1 MFNEPMINEIITQM
15 NAVVQNGIEIPFPAL
30 VISAV
35 IGLIV
40 CLFGLKLVRFLN
52 AICGLAVGAVLGIL
66 AAYLIQ
72 TDLKIG
78 LAIVAAAALILTIM
92 SAVFKKFGAFLLCLS
107 VALEVVGM
115 FQMQNFTM
123 LAVTGVAGII
133 IAVLTMIWFE
143 PLVIIVTSLSGG
155 MGLGNAVAQMVGIK
169 NPYITLG
176 ICAAGIAIGLIVQ
189 FMMKSR
195 EIGRREARHSRQV
208 KEEISIESEIDRAR
222 SILDLDDEEE
232 DEEDCRFETA

>member
-40 CLFGLKLVRFLN
+40 CLFGLKLVRFVN

-176 ICAAGIAIGLIVQ
+176 ICAAGIAIGLIIQ

-232 DEEDCRFETA
+232 DEDEYEE

>member
-15 NAVVQNGIEIPFPAL
+15 DAVAQNGIEIPFSAL

-72 TDLKIG
+72 TDLKVG
-78 LAIVAAAALILTIM
+78 LAIVAAAALILTIV

-155 MGLGNAVAQMVGIK
+155 MGLGNAVAQMVGIQ

-232 DEEDCRFETA
+232 DEDEYEE

>member
-40 CLFGLKLVRFLN
+40 CLFGLKLVRFVN

-66 AAYLIQ
+66 VAYLIQ

-222 SILDLDDEEE
+222 SILDLYDEEE
-232 DEEDCRFETA
+232 DEDEYEE

>member
-35 IGLIV
+35 IGLIA

-78 LAIVAAAALILTIM
+78 LAIVAVAALILTIV

-155 MGLGNAVAQMVGIK
+155 MGLGNAVAQMVGIQ

-176 ICAAGIAIGLIVQ
+176 ICAVGIAIGLIVQ

-232 DEEDCRFETA
+232 DEDEYEE

>member
-40 CLFGLKLVRFLN
+40 CLFGLKLVRFVN

-66 AAYLIQ
+66 VAYLIQ

-195 EIGRREARHSRQV
+195 EIGRREARHSQ
-208 KEEISIESEIDRAR
+208 ILSSCTGSPSADR
-222 SILDLDDEEE
+222 
-232 DEEDCRFETA
+232 C

>member
-222 SILDLDDEEE
+222 SILDLDDEKE
-232 DEEDCRFETA
+232 DEDEYEE

>member
-1 MFNEPMINEIITQM
+1 
-15 NAVVQNGIEIPFPAL
+15 
-30 VISAV
+30 
-35 IGLIV
+35 
-40 CLFGLKLVRFLN
+40 
-52 AICGLAVGAVLGIL
+52 
-66 AAYLIQ
+66 
-72 TDLKIG
+72 
-78 LAIVAAAALILTIM
+78 
-92 SAVFKKFGAFLLCLS
+92 
-107 VALEVVGM
+107 M

-232 DEEDCRFETA
+232 DEDEYEE

>member
-35 IGLIV
+35 IGLIA

-155 MGLGNAVAQMVGIK
+155 MGLGNAVAQMVGIQ

-232 DEEDCRFETA
+232 DEDEYEE

>member
-78 LAIVAAAALILTIM
+78 LAIVAAAALILTIV

-155 MGLGNAVAQMVGIK
+155 MGLGNAVAQMVGIQ

-232 DEEDCRFETA
+232 DEDEYEE

>member
-40 CLFGLKLVRFLN
+40 CLFGLKLVRFVN

-78 LAIVAAAALILTIM
+78 LAIVAAAALILTIV

-232 DEEDCRFETA
+232 DEDENEE

>member
-66 AAYLIQ
+66 VAYLIQ

-155 MGLGNAVAQMVGIK
+155 MGLGNAVAQMVGIQ
-169 NPYITLG
+169 NPYFTLG

-232 DEEDCRFETA
+232 DEDEYEE

>member
-40 CLFGLKLVRFLN
+40 CLFGLKLVRFVN

-155 MGLGNAVAQMVGIK
+155 MGLGNAVAQMVGIQ

-232 DEEDCRFETA
+232 DEDEYEE

>member
-40 CLFGLKLVRFLN
+40 CLFGLKLVRFVN
-52 AICGLAVGAVLGIL
+52 AICGLAVGVVLGIL
-66 AAYLIQ
+66 VAYLIQ

-176 ICAAGIAIGLIVQ
+176 ICAAGIASGLIVQ

-232 DEEDCRFETA
+232 DEDEYEE

>member
-15 NAVVQNGIEIPFPAL
+15 NSVVQNGIEIPFPAL

-232 DEEDCRFETA
+232 DEDEYEE

>member
-35 IGLIV
+35 IGLIA

-232 DEEDCRFETA
+232 DEDEYEE

>member
-40 CLFGLKLVRFLN
+40 CLFGLKLVRFVN

-232 DEEDCRFETA
+232 DEDEYEE

>member
-35 IGLIV
+35 IGLIA
-40 CLFGLKLVRFLN
+40 CLFGLKLVRFVN

-155 MGLGNAVAQMVGIK
+155 MGLGNAVAQMVGIQ

-232 DEEDCRFETA
+232 DEDEYEE

>member
-40 CLFGLKLVRFLN
+40 CLFGLKMVRFLN

-72 TDLKIG
+72 TDLKVG

-232 DEEDCRFETA
+232 DEDEYEE

>member
-66 AAYLIQ
+66 VAYLIQ

-92 SAVFKKFGAFLLCLS
+92 SAVFKKFGAFLLYLS

-232 DEEDCRFETA
+232 DEDEYEE

>member
-15 NAVVQNGIEIPFPAL
+15 DAVVQNGIEIPFSAL
-30 VISAV
+30 VVSAV

-52 AICGLAVGAVLGIL
+52 AICGLAVGVVLGIL

-78 LAIVAAAALILTIM
+78 LAIVAAAALILTIV

-107 VALEVVGM
+107 VALELVGM

-123 LAVTGVAGII
+123 LAVAGVAGII

-155 MGLGNAVAQMVGIK
+155 MGLGNAVAQMAGIQ

-208 KEEISIESEIDRAR
+208 KEELSIESEIDRAR
-222 SILDLDDEEE
+222 SILDLDDDEE
-232 DEEDCRFETA
+232 DEDEYEE

>member
-40 CLFGLKLVRFLN
+40 CLFGLKLVRFVS

-66 AAYLIQ
+66 VAYLIQ

-155 MGLGNAVAQMVGIK
+155 MGLGNAVAQMVGIQ

-195 EIGRREARHSRQV
+195 EIGRREARHSRPV

-232 DEEDCRFETA
+232 DEDEYEE

>member
-40 CLFGLKLVRFLN
+40 CLFGLKLVRFVN

-66 AAYLIQ
+66 VAYLIQ

-78 LAIVAAAALILTIM
+78 LAIVAAAVLILTIM

-123 LAVTGVAGII
+123 LAVTGVAG
-133 IAVLTMIWFE
+133 
-143 PLVIIVTSLSGG
+143 LVIIVTSLSGG

-232 DEEDCRFETA
+232 DEDEYEE

>member
-78 LAIVAAAALILTIM
+78 LAIVAAAALILTIV

-232 DEEDCRFETA
+232 DEDEYEE

>member
-155 MGLGNAVAQMVGIK
+155 MGIGNAVAQMVGIK

-232 DEEDCRFETA
+232 DEDEYEE

>member
-72 TDLKIG
+72 TDLRIG

-155 MGLGNAVAQMVGIK
+155 MGLGNAVAQMVGIQ

-232 DEEDCRFETA
+232 DEDEYEE

>member
-40 CLFGLKLVRFLN
+40 CLFGLKLVRFMN

-232 DEEDCRFETA
+232 DEDEYEE

>member
-66 AAYLIQ
+66 VAYLIQ

-78 LAIVAAAALILTIM
+78 LAIVAAAALILTIV

-232 DEEDCRFETA
+232 DEYEE

>member
-1 MFNEPMINEIITQM
+1 MFNEPMIKEIITQM

-40 CLFGLKLVRFLN
+40 CLFGLKLVRFVN

-232 DEEDCRFETA
+232 DEDEYEE

>member
-92 SAVFKKFGAFLLCLS
+92 SAMFKKFGAFLLCLS

-169 NPYITLG
+169 NPYITLV

-232 DEEDCRFETA
+232 DEDEYEE

>member
-155 MGLGNAVAQMVGIK
+155 MGLGNAVAQMVGIQ

-232 DEEDCRFETA
+232 DEDEYEE

>member
-133 IAVLTMIWFE
+133 IAVLTMMWFE

-232 DEEDCRFETA
+232 DEDEYEE

>member
-232 DEEDCRFETA
+232 DEDEYEE

>member
-15 NAVVQNGIEIPFPAL
+15 NAAVQNGIEIPFPAL

-40 CLFGLKLVRFLN
+40 CLFGLKLVRFVN

-232 DEEDCRFETA
+232 DEDEYEE

>member
-40 CLFGLKLVRFLN
+40 CLFGLKLVRFVN

-222 SILDLDDEEE
+222 SILDLYDEEE
-232 DEEDCRFETA
+232 DEDEYEE

>member
-40 CLFGLKLVRFLN
+40 CLFGLKLVRFVN

-66 AAYLIQ
+66 VAYLIQ

-232 DEEDCRFETA
+232 DEYEE

>member
-72 TDLKIG
+72 TDLRIG

-92 SAVFKKFGAFLLCLS
+92 SALFKKFGAFLLCLS

-232 DEEDCRFETA
+232 DEDEYEE

>member
-195 EIGRREARHSRQV
+195 EIARREARHSRQV

-232 DEEDCRFETA
+232 DEDEYEE